1 MQCKTIIQ
9 CLSILMIIQA
19 CATQDVTN
27 KGQKAYQAGNYEAAL
42 RKWDQMIENYESK
55 GNMADSTVYFKAGM
69 AAWKLNQPNKA
80 IRYLEKAQYLGYPSP
95 QLYITL
101 SKIAHD
107 INNLSK
113 ELEALEN
120 YHEKYP
126 QGEKID
132 SMTVRLFETYVESE
146 NWKKAVHI
154 WPEIKNHTQSD
165 EKLLTEYLTVNK
177 NLERDS
183 VCDKLAAS
191 LLKLNANNIPALE
204 WYAKSY
210 FWKAENLYVK
220 EMKAYKNNRT
230 TSQYDRLLN
239 KLDEVYATFRKSRD
253 YFLKLYKQ
261 NPHPRYA
268 KYLGNIYTRLQKK
281 SKARHYYNKAE
292 ENQPEDGRIQDN

>member
-1 MQCKTIIQ
+1 MQCKTILQ
-9 CLSILMIIQA
+9 GLSILMIIQA

-42 RKWDQMIENYESK
+42 HTWDQMIEKHVSK
-55 GNMADSTVYFKAGM
+55 GNMADSAIYFKAGM
-69 AAWKLNQPNKA
+69 AASKLNQPNKA
-80 IRYLEKAQYLGYPSP
+80 IRYLEKAQYLEYPSP

-107 INNLSK
+107 IHNLSK

-126 QGEKID
+126 QGDKID
-132 SMTVRLFETYVESE
+132 SMTLRLFETYVESE
-146 NWKKAVHI
+146 NWKKAVAI
-154 WPEIKNHTQSD
+154 WPEIKNQVRADNT
-165 EKLLTEYLTVNK
+165 LLIDYLTVNK
-177 NLERDS
+177 NLDKDS
-183 VCDKLAAS
+183 ICNKLAN
-191 LLKLNANNIPALE
+191 KILNLDPDNKPALE

-210 FWKAENLYVK
+210 FWEAENLYVK

-239 KLDEVYATFRKSRD
+239 KLDEAYATFKKSRD
-253 YFLKLYKQ
+253 YFLKLYEQ
-261 NPHPRYA
+261 DPDPRYA

-281 SKARHYYNKAE
+281 SKARHYYDKAE
-292 ENQPEDGRIQDN
+292 